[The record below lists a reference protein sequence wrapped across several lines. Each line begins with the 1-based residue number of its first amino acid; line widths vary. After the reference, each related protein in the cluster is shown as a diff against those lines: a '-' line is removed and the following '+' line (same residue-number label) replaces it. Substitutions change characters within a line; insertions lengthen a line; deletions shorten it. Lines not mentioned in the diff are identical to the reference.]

1 MEYRLWREGDLL
13 GDEGV
18 NLAKVFDDLGH
29 KGLDAVKVG
38 HVELVDLDLDA
49 VLVGEILCV
58 LLGALLAGGVGDCD
72 VGAHLG
78 AAAGGLDTHAARAR
92 GAGDGDDLALEA
104 EEVLEGVGLGDLLD
118 HVGGLRVCLGLVFG
132 DVVDGADA
140 SWVTLVV
147 VWRS

>member
-1 MEYRLWREGDLL
+1 MGSLL

-18 NLAKVFDDLGH
+18 NLAKVLDDLGH
-29 KGLDAVKVG
+29 KGLNAVKVG

-49 VLVGEILCV
+49 VLVGEVLCV
-58 LLGALLAGGVGDCD
+58 LLGALLAGSVGDGD

-78 AAAGGLDTHAARAR
+78 AAARGLDAHAARAR

-118 HVGGLRVCLGLVFG
+118 HDGGLRVCLG
-132 DVVDGADA
+132 VVVGEVIDGGDA
-140 SWVTLVV
+140 SWVTLVSSGGV
-147 VWRS
+147 AESV